1 MTPSPTRRTVLTGA
15 ASAATLA
22 ALARPATAT
31 GPAPVASTPGPSS
44 TLPTWGTGHVAL
56 FFAAHQDDELLQ
68 MGSQVRA
75 DVEAGHQ
82 VVVVNCSDGS
92 ASVARAGRVAQRLG
106 YVPTVEDF
114 VRVRDHEFLESCAR
128 LGVPIQGRVISP
140 DRYTD
145 GTGTRELAA
154 RIVNQWV
161 TRFPTALVR
170 CHSFM
175 DAHRDHRSIG
185 EAVDDLVSTH
195 QLNLANDVRF
205 FFSRRYLGVL
215 DTPPLQQV
223 RRPVGDVEQTPF
235 RAAEVAH
242 GRWGVGYLSTWGY
255 FDSHRADP
263 VSYYHRGSVGIPR
276 PMRLTHPERLDPAT
290 LPAGHGC

>member
-1 MTPSPTRRTVLTGA
+1 M
-15 ASAATLA
+15 
-22 ALARPATAT
+22 
-31 GPAPVASTPGPSS
+31 
-44 TLPTWGTGHVAL
+44 
-56 FFAAHQDDELLQ
+56 
-68 MGSQVRA
+68 
-75 DVEAGHQ
+75 EAGHQ

-92 ASVARAGRVAQRLG
+92 ASGARAGRVAQRLG

-140 DRYTD
+140 DRYAD
-145 GTGTRELAA
+145 GTGTRALAA
-154 RIVNQWV
+154 RIVDQWV

-185 EAVDDLVSTH
+185 EAVDDLVTTH
-195 QLNLANDVRF
+195 QLNVANDVRF

-242 GRWGVGYLSTWGY
+242 GRWGVGYLSTWGS

>member
-22 ALARPATAT
+22 ALTRPATAT
-31 GPAPVASTPGPSS
+31 GPAPAASTPGPSS
-44 TLPTWGTGHVAL
+44 TPPTWGTGQVAL

-68 MGSQVRA
+68 MGSQIRA
-75 DVEAGHQ
+75 DVEAGHH
-82 VVVVNCSDGS
+82 VMVVNCSDGS
-92 ASVARAGRVAQRLG
+92 ASGARAGRVAQRLG

-140 DRYTD
+140 DRYAD

-154 RIVNQWV
+154 RIVDQWV

-170 CHSFM
+170 CHSFL

-185 EAVDDLVSTH
+185 EAVDNLVTTRR
-195 QLNLANDVRF
+195 LNVANDVRF

-263 VSYYHRGSVGIPR
+263 VSYWHRDSSAMPR
-276 PMRLTHPERLDPAT
+276 PAAGRPTH
-290 LPAGHGC
+290 LPAGTPAGFDC